1 MRYLLDT
8 NAWIWLYSDPGKI
21 RKSVRDALNQESR
34 IGLSPLSIVEV
45 AQKAAKGRLS
55 FSLPLDRW
63 VQKAMPPS
71 RLALQPLTAEIALRA
86 YQWPADFH
94 GDPADRLIAAA
105 AVISDL
111 VLVTSDE
118 KRLERTDLQ
127 TLSTR

>member
-1 MRYLLDT
+1 MRYLLDA

-45 AQKAAKGRLS
+45 AHKVAKGRLS

-71 RLALQPLTAEIALRA
+71 RFALHPLTAEIALRA

-94 GDPADRLIAAA
+94 GDPADRLIAAT

-118 KRLERTDLQ
+118 KLLERTDLQ